1 MRGRI
6 KAGEAYVGLGVRNN
20 LKAGLNKASAQL
32 KKFGA
37 GLSQLGTPIL
47 AAGAGI
53 ASGFGT
59 AASIFAN
66 FDDQMRAVRAVTQAS
81 GADFIMLTNTAKE
94 LGRTTSFTAGEVA
107 GLMIELGRAG
117 FDPTQINAM
126 TGAVLN
132 LSKATGT
139 EAATSAGIVAASI
152 RQFGLQAEDGARV
165 ADLLTVAANGSFNS
179 VESLGEAMKFAGPV
193 AADLGMSME
202 ETLAILGGLGNI
214 GVQGS
219 AAGSAL
225 RRLTTLSAAEADK
238 LEKIFGVSFKD
249 SAGNARPLVEAL
261 GDVNEAT
268 KNLSS
273 TDRATKFNKA
283 FGLLG
288 ITAASAIGK
297 SVGAIGELSDK
308 LNNAEGAASKAAAEM
323 ESGIGGSFRKLLSAA
338 EGIAIAVGNAVAGPL
353 SQFAGWLSI
362 VSGTITSLAE
372 KNQGLIRG
380 VLFFTGGLIAAG
392 AALTATGLLFSVAA
406 TAVGGLV
413 TVMGAAASLIG
424 VIGSVIAAVV
434 SPIGL
439 IVGGITAA
447 TVAFFTFTET
457 GRNVVDWFVSNFSK
471 VFDSVT
477 SVVGSISDALQAGD
491 MALAAEIGFT
501 AVKLAIGTILDEIER
516 LFGASFESM
525 FQVVAQL
532 GKSIAQVVGKLN
544 QARQGAVNFLSEGIG
559 SLFLSAEAQKVLR
572 EDNQRA
578 SERAGKFTEAI
589 NNFDADQF
597 GSDIND
603 ALDVESLSAKLEQ
616 LKRQAKEAKEARES
630 VQSPEGPQAAD
641 PFSVELGAAKLQQ
654 AAKASF
660 ANFVGLSAR
669 ASQRSG
675 PGARKIEDKILA
687 ENEKQTDLLEKMLKK
702 KGGLKFS

>member
-37 GLSQLGTPIL
+37 GLGRLGAPIL
-47 AAGAGI
+47 ASGGAIAAALVPAINKASEFQERFSKFQTVFGKNSQAVKEWGDEFAGQVGRSKSDITNFLASSQDLLIPIGLDEATATQTSKQLTKLAVDLASFNNTSDDDAMRDLQAALTGSGEVMKKYGVIVSQAAVNQELLNRNIEPKSATEAQKAMARLGIIMEGTTAAQGDALRTAGSFANQMKALKASFSDFLVAAGTPLLDLLASFAGTASNAIRVVTELVTQNKGLVIAAAGVAAALIAGGSAIVGFGLAATVAGAAVAGI
-53 ASGFGT
+53 AS
-59 AASIFAN
+59 A
-66 FDDQMRAVRAVTQAS
+66 
-81 GADFIMLTNTAKE
+81 
-94 LGRTTSFTAGEVA
+94 
-107 GLMIELGRAG
+107 
-117 FDPTQINAM
+117 
-126 TGAVLN
+126 
-132 LSKATGT
+132 
-139 EAATSAGIVAASI
+139 
-152 RQFGLQAEDGARV
+152 
-165 ADLLTVAANGSFNS
+165 
-179 VESLGEAMKFAGPV
+179 
-193 AADLGMSME
+193 
-202 ETLAILGGLGNI
+202 
-214 GVQGS
+214 
-219 AAGSAL
+219 
-225 RRLTTLSAAEADK
+225 
-238 LEKIFGVSFKD
+238 
-249 SAGNARPLVEAL
+249 
-261 GDVNEAT
+261 
-268 KNLSS
+268 
-273 TDRATKFNKA
+273 
-283 FGLLG
+283 
-288 ITAASAIGK
+288 
-297 SVGAIGELSDK
+297 
-308 LNNAEGAASKAAAEM
+308 
-323 ESGIGGSFRKLLSAA
+323 
-338 EGIAIAVGNAVAGPL
+338 
-353 SQFAGWLSI
+353 
-362 VSGTITSLAE
+362 
-372 KNQGLIRG
+372 
-380 VLFFTGGLIAAG
+380 
-392 AALTATGLLFSVAA
+392 
-406 TAVGGLV
+406 
-413 TVMGAAASLIG
+413 
-424 VIGSVIAAVV
+424 AAVV
-434 SPIGL
+434 LSPIGL

-501 AVKLAIGTILDEIER
+501 AVKLAIGTILDEIES

-572 EDNQRA
+572 EDNERA
-578 SERAGKFTEAI
+578 SERAANFTESI

-597 GSDIND
+597 GSDINN

-660 ANFVGLSAR
+660 ANFVSLNAR